1 MSEEATQRRINLLT
15 SSPMQS
21 GDPYIKNSVADA
33 LADAES
39 EGNQL
44 FPRHFHVGVAACLP
58 AADRHY
64 GDASSTS
71 QTAHARPTLKEGE
84 RASVQ
89 AEKKP
94 PDGFL
99 CLLPDAAPGDAVKGR
114 RWQLITH
121 ITSARRSPAIR
132 VPWARTHACDADFG
146 SKHHS
151 PSDAK
156 LSTLVYHRP
165 TPKAAA
171 DMMYASDERCGNHY
185 YKIST

>member
-58 AADRHY
+58 AADRLLRY

-71 QTAHARPTLKEGE
+71 QTAHA
-84 RASVQ
+84 SVK

-114 RWQLITH
+114 RWQLTH
-121 ITSARRSPAIR
+121 ITSARRSGPAIR

-156 LSTLVYHRP
+156 LSSLVYHRP